1 MKEKILIALSD
12 PTLAQ
17 HLSEKLKRE
26 GYIVVITKDGDE
38 AIKDMQLENP
48 DLAVIDLVLPGKSGY
63 DVLAE
68 KALDRL
74 ITKIPSIVVSN
85 SGTAVEMKR
94 IPSTPTIRDY
104 VIKSHVE
111 PEEIIQKISGIFNH
125 SYNPQNPGPQT
136 EAVKSPPRMI
146 LWVEDDKFLGNI
158 LLKKFETLGH
168 TVIKAYDGEEAFKLL
183 GDKKPDIIILDLL
196 LPGMS
201 GFDILQRI
209 KTMDRLRGVPTVMLS
224 NMNRPS
230 DIEKAKMLGVSKF
243 LVKAAVS
250 LDEIVKE
257 IDQLTKS

>member
-12 PTLAQ
+12 PMLAQ
-17 HLSEKLKRE
+17 HLSDKLKGE
-26 GYIVVITKDGDE
+26 GYTVVITKDGDE
-38 AIKDMQLENP
+38 AIKDMQLESP

-85 SGTAVEMKR
+85 SGGAVEMKR

-125 SYNPQNPGPQT
+125 PYDPRKPGPQV
-136 EAVKSPPRMI
+136 ALVKSPSLKI

-158 LLKKFETLGH
+158 LLKKFESSGH
-168 TVIKAYDGEEAFKLL
+168 TVIKASDGEETFQIL
-183 GDKKPDIIILDLL
+183 GDERPDIIILDLL

-201 GFDILQRI
+201 GFDILQKM
-209 KTMDRLRGVPTVMLS
+209 KTMERLRGVPVVMLS

-230 DIEKAKMLGVSKF
+230 DIEKAKLLGVSKF